1 MIAASHR
8 QTLSAFG
15 NRHAAA
21 GLALLTLTAALVLVL
36 GRLAIYPPL
45 LQGWLLA
52 FAIWSCAPVGS
63 MNLLLIHRLTGGV
76 WGIAAAPVLRPLAAM
91 MPLVAIA
98 FVPVLA
104 TLPAV
109 YPWAADPGEIKP
121 DVAAWYLS
129 QASFILRAVVTLA
142 GWSVLALIF
151 ASGFGGRLLAG
162 LGLAFFGL
170 TISMVAIDWF
180 LSVEPHYVSTAFASM
195 IAIQQL
201 LAALAVLGVV
211 GIANVA
217 GRARSDIGKLLMATL
232 LGVVYINYMTFVV
245 AWYGDLPHKAAW
257 FLKRGSDT
265 WAAVLIA
272 TFVIGAVLPFTMLLL
287 AGVRASRAG
296 LRAVS
301 VLLLLGTGLHFAWL
315 ILPAFARQPAV
326 ALAGLGSLVILTASS
341 MLFGRGL
348 AFGGGRHA
356 G

>member
-1 MIAASHR
+1 MTAALHR
-8 QTLSAFG
+8 HTLSAVG
-15 NRHAAA
+15 NWHTAA
-21 GLALLTLTAALVLVL
+21 GVALLTLAAALVLVL
-36 GRLAIYPPL
+36 GRLGVYPPL
-45 LQGWLLA
+45 LRGWLLA
-52 FAIWSCAPVGS
+52 FAIWSCVPVGS
-63 MNLLLIHRLTGGV
+63 MNLLLIHRLTGGI

-104 TLPAV
+104 ALPSIYA
-109 YPWAADPGEIKP
+109 WAANPSEIKP
-121 DVAAWYLS
+121 DVAVWYLS
-129 QASFILRAVVTLA
+129 QPSFVLRAVVTLA
-142 GWSVLALIF
+142 GWSVLSVIF
-151 ASGFGGRLLAG
+151 ASGLGARLLAG

-170 TISMVAIDWF
+170 TISMVAVDWF
-180 LSVEPHYVSTAFASM
+180 LSIEPHYVSTAFASM

-201 LAALAVLGVV
+201 LAALAVVSVV
-211 GIANVA
+211 GIGNVG

-232 LGVVYINYMTFVV
+232 LGVVYLAYMTFVV

-257 FLKRGSDT
+257 FLKRSTDP

-272 TFVIGAVLPFTMLLL
+272 TFLIGAVLPFTMLLF

-296 LRAVS
+296 LRAVG

-326 ALAGLGSLVILTASS
+326 ALAGLASVVILTASS
-341 MLFGRGL
+341 VLFGRGVTS
-348 AFGGGRHA
+348 AGGHHA

>member
-8 QTLSAFG
+8 QTLSAFS
-15 NRHAAA
+15 NRYAAA

-36 GRLAIYPPL
+36 GRLDVDPAL

-52 FAIWSCAPVGS
+52 FAIWSCVPVGS
-63 MNLLLIHRLTGGV
+63 MNLLLIHRLTGGT
-76 WGIAAAPVLRPLAAM
+76 WAIAAAPVLRPLAAM

-104 TLPAV
+104 TLPSI
-109 YPWAADPGEIKP
+109 YPWAANPGEIKP
-121 DVAAWYLS
+121 DVAVWYLS

-142 GWSVLALIF
+142 GWSVLAVIF
-151 ASGFGGRLLAG
+151 ASGLGGRLLAG

-170 TISMVAIDWF
+170 TISMVAVDWF
-180 LSVEPHYVSTAFASM
+180 LSVEPHYVSTDFASM

-232 LGVVYINYMTFVV
+232 LGVVYLTYMTFVV

-257 FLKRGSDT
+257 FLKRGTDT
-265 WAAVLIA
+265 WAAVLVA
-272 TFVIGAVLPFTMLLL
+272 TLVIGAVLPFTMLLL

-296 LRAVS
+296 LRAVGG
-301 VLLLLGTGLHFAWL
+301 LLLLGTGLHFAWL
-315 ILPAFARQPAV
+315 ILPAFERQAAA

-341 MLFGRGL
+341 ALFGRGL